1 MVNLSLY
8 NRFWGHLA
16 QKLIK
21 IKFLDSGIHYSPIF
35 ADKVSKEAG
44 TAGRQKSS
52 YFSDIKHFGFMFF
65 NAICVTLRNRH
76 QPGLNLPRNLEIVS
90 RL

>member
-52 YFSDIKHFGFMFF
+52 YFSDIKHFGFMFLTQS
-65 NAICVTLRNRH
+65 VSLYGMGPPNRLFSI
-76 QPGLNLPRNLEIVS
+76 PAKRW
-90 RL
+90 R